1 MGDGLPTSLYQTK
14 QPPPGAFGGS
24 AANSQNLGLPSL
36 RASEI
41 CKDFNN
47 KGGHCPRGANC
58 PFLHIY
64 ETENAWRR
72 ANSQKFSEVRN
83 LIRQVR
89 QTVRKLTMTLRKICK
104 DFNNYNGHCPRGEN
118 CPFQHVKEEVPYD
131 FKRAASSRPCRHWM
145 REGISPRG
153 DTCAFL
159 HDNPQSAFDVSSPA
173 SVPCAPRT
181 ITAAPTTEGTGEE
194 KARDPHTSE
203 VWSGS
208 DSMTEKAQEC
218 DVAPARE
225 GVRLSKELAELLGE
239 NNELMQ
245 INTQKREENTKLKR
259 EIVELRKGNLTL
271 RKENLM
277 LRKNQGHTTGHH
289 SHRKRKREKDKD
301 THAEANKDEEGEG
314 DQGSCEEG
322 IHDGN
327 GNGNVHRETK
337 GSATLA
343 IRSRKKKRKEKSRSP
358 DNGDERLH

>member
-1 MGDGLPTSLYQTK
+1 MDDGLPTSLYQTK
-14 QPPPGAFGGS
+14 QPPGAFGGS
-24 AANSQNLGLPSL
+24 VASNSQNLGLPST
-36 RASEI
+36 RAGEI

-64 ETENAWRR
+64 ESENARRR
-72 ANSQKFSEVRN
+72 ANAQKSSEVRN

-89 QTVRKLTMTLRKICK
+89 QSLVRKLTITLRKICK

-131 FKRAASSRPCRHWM
+131 FKRAASTRPCRHWM
-145 REGISPRG
+145 RDGSCPRG

-159 HDNPQSAFDVSSPA
+159 HENPQSSSFDVSSSSA

-181 ITAAPTTEGTGEE
+181 TTAAPTKEGTGEE
-194 KARDPHTSE
+194 KVRDPHTE
-203 VWSGS
+203 VLSGS
-208 DSMTEKAQEC
+208 DSMTEKAQES
-218 DVAPARE
+218 DVVPARE
-225 GVRLSKELAELLGE
+225 GVRLTKELAELLGA
-239 NNELMQ
+239 NKELMQ

-277 LRKNQGHTTGHH
+277 LRKNQGHTTGHQ

-301 THAEANKDEEGEG
+301 THEEGER
-314 DQGSCEEG
+314 DEGSSEEG

-337 GSATLA
+337 GSAALTT
-343 IRSRKKKRKEKSRSP
+343 RSRKKRKEKSRSP
-358 DNGDERLH
+358 DNGDSDFIEE